1 MRHVINYEDGYF
13 NMQDQTARLA
23 AYAIDQLATQEVLD
37 YKRQPDVDLIELFTK
52 YISDHSALKDQVLTV
67 DVNAN
72 FMKQRRLMITPTVDY
87 YQVEVEDETCL
98 ALRKYRDH
106 ISRFVRVTFSNEY
119 LTRGFYQQQTDGG

>member
-1 MRHVINYEDGYF
+1 M
-13 NMQDQTARLA
+13 A